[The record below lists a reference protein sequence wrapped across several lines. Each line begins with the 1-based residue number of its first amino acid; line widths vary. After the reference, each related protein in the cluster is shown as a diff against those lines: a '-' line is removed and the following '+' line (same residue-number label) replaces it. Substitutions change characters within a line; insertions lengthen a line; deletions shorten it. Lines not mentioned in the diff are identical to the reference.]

1 MFYLSLDKIKNVA
14 MCPKG
19 PEIVKWFSDRFPED
33 MELPL
38 MNVFDK
44 FGDVH
49 TVFCLRAV
57 NGGPEFAL
65 SYTIE
70 CVRRVKKTFENEFP
84 GNPLFYECLLVAQ
97 KSLSPL
103 YRDDFNIDC
112 AREAG
117 KNMEKFC
124 NSNNTVNSQERRNA
138 IKAGLAASRVAYAA
152 YTLSQPHASVDYS
165 LGAIEEARDAA
176 DNAKLEDLWQ
186 SNRLKELLLAH
197 KDEHISNSSDQEN

>member
-1 MFYLSLDKIKNVA
+1 MFYLSLEKIKPYA

-19 PEIVKWFSDRFPED
+19 PSIVKWFEDRFPED

-38 MNVFDK
+38 IDVFNQ

-65 SYTIE
+65 DYARDCIKN
-70 CVRRVKKTFENEFP
+70 VQHKFEDEFP
-84 GNPLFYECLLVAQ
+84 DNPLFMECIAVVNLILMHRTDTLISSA
-97 KSLSPL
+97 K
-103 YRDDFNIDC
+103 
-112 AREAG
+112 EAG
-117 KNMEKFC
+117 HNMELFC
-124 NSNNTVNSQERRNA
+124 NSHHTNTSREREQA

-152 YTLSQPHASVDYS
+152 YTLSQSHASVDYS

-176 DNAKLEDLWQ
+176 DNAKLEDIWQ
-186 SNRLKELLLAH
+186 SSHLKELLLAH
-197 KDEHISNSSDQEN
+197 KDEHSSNSPDPEN